1 VVLSRFEGKM
11 KKENIIVEGEIL
23 ELLPNTM
30 FRISLVDGREVLA
43 IPSGKMRRGF
53 MRFMPGNRVK
63 VEMTP
68 YDDKRGRV
76 VGKVGKK

>member
-1 VVLSRFEGKM
+1 M
-11 KKENIIVEGEIL
+11 KKQNTVVDGEIL

-30 FRISLVDGREVLA
+30 FRIELSDGRKVLA
-43 IPSGKMRRGF
+43 VPSGKMRRGF

-68 YDDKRGRV
+68 YDEMRGRV
-76 VGKVGKK
+76 VGKVGR